1 MPVLNEYLHNLSF
14 LINDSLLSVSD
25 ITFNKFYM
33 PMQWVPH
40 TTIGKKLSEEE
51 MIIAFKTLQNNFKMF
66 SGQVTKI
73 GLAKTNPYEEIKV
86 WIL

>member
-1 MPVLNEYLHNLSF
+1 MPV
-14 LINDSLLSVSD
+14 
-25 ITFNKFYM
+25 
-33 PMQWVPH
+33 QWVPH
-40 TTIGKKLSEEE
+40 TTIEKKLSEEE
-51 MIIAFKTLQNNFKMF
+51 MIIAFKTLQIILKIF

>member
-1 MPVLNEYLHNLSF
+1 
-14 LINDSLLSVSD
+14 
-25 ITFNKFYM
+25 
-33 PMQWVPH
+33 
-40 TTIGKKLSEEE
+40 